1 MRDHSWKTEN
11 RSSDEADQK
20 ANFFELFSETP
31 IPNEELLGNLGLYL
45 NRQTLTRILF
55 MQEIYKESVDIRGD
69 VMDFG
74 TRWGQ
79 NMALFAN
86 FRGIFEP
93 YNHNRKIIG
102 FDTFEGFP
110 EHAISEIDGSE
121 TTVNDFN
128 TTDSYD
134 NYLRQIM
141 EYHESES
148 PISHIK
154 KFEVIKGDVENTL
167 EDYLDNNPQTII
179 SLAYFDLDL
188 YSPTNKSLELIWDK
202 IPKGGIIGFD
212 DLNTE
217 SWSGETQALD
227 DVVGIDEFEI
237 KRVSYNSRP
246 SYIIKE

>member
-1 MRDHSWKTEN
+1 MANHIWKTEN

-31 IPNEELLGNLGLYL
+31 IPNEELLDNLGLYL
-45 NRQTLTRILF
+45 NRQILSRILF
-55 MQEIYKESVDIRGD
+55 MQDIYYKFVGTRGD
-69 VMDFG
+69 VMEFG

-79 NMALFAN
+79 NMSLFAN

-110 EHAISEIDGSE
+110 DRSISEIDGSK
-121 TTVNDFN
+121 TSVNDFS
-128 TTDSYD
+128 TTGSYD
-134 NYLRQIM
+134 DYLHKIL

-148 PISHIK
+148 PISHIR

-167 EDYLDNNPQTII
+167 EDYLDNNPQTMI

-188 YSPTNKSLELIWDK
+188 YSPTKKCLEVIWDK

-212 DLNTE
+212 DLNSK
-217 SWSGETQALD
+217 SWPGETQALD

-237 KRVSYNSRP
+237 KRVSYTSRP
-246 SYIIKE
+246 SYIIKK

>member
-1 MRDHSWKTEN
+1 MKDNPWETKKGN
-11 RSSDEADQK
+11 SDEAEQRAD
-20 ANFFELFSETP
+20 FFELFSDSP
-31 IPNEELLGNLGLYL
+31 LPDDELLGNLGLYL

-55 MQEIYKESVDIRGD
+55 MQDIYQESINIRGD
-69 VMDFG
+69 VMEFG

-86 FRGIFEP
+86 FRGMFEP

-110 EHAISEIDGSE
+110 EESISENDNVE
-121 TTVNDFN
+121 TTANEFN
-128 TTDSYD
+128 TIEAYD
-134 NYLRQIM
+134 EYLRQIM

-154 KFEVIKGDVENTL
+154 KFEVIKGNVENTL
-167 EDYLDNNPQTII
+167 EDHLNENPQTMVA
-179 SLAYFDLDL
+179 LAYFDLDL
-188 YSPTNKSLELIWDK
+188 YSPTKKCLELIWER
-202 IPKGGIIGFD
+202 IPKGGVIGFD

-217 SWSGETQALD
+217 SWPGETEALN
-227 DVVGIDEFEI
+227 DVIGLDEFKI
-237 KRVSYNSRP
+237 KRYPYTSRP